1 MEHRRAQYL
10 AQMAE
15 GDKRMIQI
23 EHRRIME
30 KKSKEEWEK
39 RKEEMQ
45 IAVRTRMEQLRE
57 KAKNRVIRKLERQD
71 AKLARLRRRQVRRL
85 QKMQLA
91 RRIRQEQREEEVAR
105 IARKQAYEREKLGF
119 RLHQDSQRVR
129 KFLEQREQMRLTTL
143 QLRQS
148 IEVQKERISVK
159 SPGPLPSI
167 SAEKFSTRRRKQR
180 SSPRLPQSASAP
192 SDLTQEIENELH
204 REAVRRELLSSI
216 ADPEERSR
224 LERHFRREQIEATQ
238 RLTQMA
244 ERRK

>member
-23 EHRRIME
+23 EHRRIIE

-45 IAVRTRMEQLRE
+45 IAVRNRMEQLRE

-148 IEVQKERISVK
+148 IEVQKERIAVK
-159 SPGPLPSI
+159 SPGQLPTI
-167 SAEKFSTRRRKQR
+167 SAEKFSSRRRKQR

-216 ADPEERSR
+216 ADPEERAR
-224 LERHFRREQIEATQ
+224 LERHFRREQIEANQ